1 MKDFVL
7 KCLDLGFGGKLKHK
21 DLKKKKK
28 TSIQDDRTTSIEKNQ
43 DLTWCCIKKSA
54 SAPTSNFIF

>member
-43 DLTWCCIKKSA
+43 DLT
-54 SAPTSNFIF
+54 